1 MAEDNDSKRLWLGI
15 IFLILGGLWLL
26 NNLNIPYFENLIP
39 RYLISWRSLL
49 IILGAFLFFG
59 RDKKAPGLILMLIG
73 GFFLIDDIF
82 WLDIRFWEVFW
93 PSVLLFLGG
102 ALVLRRGPSAT
113 VIKGDPDYID
123 DMAVFGGGEKKIT
136 SQNFRGGKVTAIFG
150 GSKIN
155 LSQAGIEEGTIPLID
170 VFTMFGGTD
179 VIVPE
184 DWTVKVETSAIFGG
198 FNDKRK
204 SVVNVINNPNK
215 TLIIK
220 GLILFG
226 GGEVKSQ

>member
-26 NNLNIPYFENLIP
+26 NNLNIPYFEDLIP
-39 RYLISWRSLL
+39 HYLISWRSFL
-49 IILGAFLFFG
+49 IIIGAFLFFG
-59 RDKKAPGLILMLIG
+59 RDKKAIGLMLMLIG
-73 GFFLIDDIF
+73 GFLLLDDIF

-102 ALVLRRGPSAT
+102 ALVLKRGPSAT
-113 VIKGDPDYID
+113 VVKGDPDYID

-155 LSQAGIEEGTIPLID
+155 LSQAGIEGGTTPLID
-170 VFTMFGGTD
+170 IFTMFGGTD

-198 FNDKRK
+198 FSDKRK
-204 SVVNVINNPNK
+204 SVVNVVNNPDK
-215 TLIIK
+215 TLVIK
-220 GLILFG
+220 GLIIFG
-226 GGEVKSQ
+226 GGEVKS